1 MNVLVNVYNVCISE
15 LQSMS
20 CSLKT
25 CKAGLTLQ
33 EFWADLIL
41 VLTDNQLRVLDQ
53 NQSRNV
59 RGLQIQSRLI
69 GPPPQSNMLIL
80 RVKILDDYILS
91 RNTTTNERGMAM
103 VSILALEDKVT
114 YYYKALYC

>member
-1 MNVLVNVYNVCISE
+1 M
-15 LQSMS
+15 
-20 CSLKT
+20 
-25 CKAGLTLQ
+25 
-33 EFWADLIL
+33 IL

-114 YYYKALYC
+114 YYYKAL